1 MHTSSSAVHKERAWK
16 PRLKHAKGRK
26 RAAPAAGSMQ
36 AADVAL
42 ANMGA
47 IENRRSRG
55 VPIDEAYMSS
65 LAGRG
70 RAAEAK
76 AAASPK
82 LHEPLAAAGT
92 SHSRSLLLAGLAA
105 AACGVAVV
113 LSLSG
118 VLGR

>member
-1 MHTSSSAVHKERAWK
+1 
-16 PRLKHAKGRK
+16 
-26 RAAPAAGSMQ
+26 MQ

-92 SHSRSLLLAGLAA
+92 SHSRSLLLAA